1 MGLSGN
7 LTISH
12 TKLEALLAI
21 LRRRLLSQLPKCAK
35 TFLGTTKVSYNIQ
48 IFNNDGDKFIYF
60 GATNYL
66 KQSIN
71 PNLHEED
78 IIHLM

>member
-1 MGLSGN
+1 M
-7 LTISH
+7 
-12 TKLEALLAI
+12 
-21 LRRRLLSQLPKCAK
+21 
-35 TFLGTTKVSYNIQ
+35 KVSYNIQ